1 MGSGQ
6 RIMLKGAP
14 NTRDLGGYE
23 TKDGRVVKSHK
34 LIRSGALYHLTEKD
48 KEILTKEFEVKTDVD
63 FRSRMEA
70 DQKPDPQLPGVRY
83 EHIPII
89 DEAAAGITRENVNG
103 LEDMILKASDYIL
116 NSDKAAGDFMKKT
129 YWDLVTNEFS
139 IAQYRKFFEVISR
152 EEQGAVLWHCSVGKD
167 RAGVGTVLVLLALG
181 VPRETILEDY
191 LLTNQFLKEETQQLV
206 EAVAKVHN
214 HPELLK
220 AAAEINGVCRDYLD
234 TVFQALDENW
244 GSADQFLEEKLGLTA
259 QKRENWI
266 ERFTEFPQTYR

>member
-220 AAAEINGVCRDYLD
+220 VAAEINGVCRDYLD

-266 ERFTEFPQTYR
+266 ERFTELPQTYR

>member
-266 ERFTEFPQTYR
+266 ERFTELPQTHR

>member
-1 MGSGQ
+1 MESGQ

-266 ERFTEFPQTYR
+266 ERFTELPQTYR

>member
-103 LEDMILKASDYIL
+103 LEDMILKASNYIL

-234 TVFQALDENW
+234 TVFQALVENW
-244 GSADQFLEEKLGLTA
+244 GSADQFLEEKLGLTS

-266 ERFTEFPQTYR
+266 ERFTELPQTHR

>member
-103 LEDMILKASDYIL
+103 LEDMILKASNYIL

-266 ERFTEFPQTYR
+266 ERFTELPQTHR

>member
-266 ERFTEFPQTYR
+266 ERFTELPQTYR